1 MTTVLK
7 FARIAV
13 MNTVRRRILIGRV
26 ECISHNG
33 AAKCGGAVA
42 SEVRINPDAS
52 SPSMRPRTSWRTSSE
67 IERPRN
73 RRS

>member
-1 MTTVLK
+1 LTTVSK

-13 MNTVRRRILIGRV
+13 KNTVRRRILIGHV

-42 SEVRINPDAS
+42 SEVKSSLAAS
-52 SPSMRPRTSWRTSSE
+52 S
-67 IERPRN
+67 
-73 RRS
+73 